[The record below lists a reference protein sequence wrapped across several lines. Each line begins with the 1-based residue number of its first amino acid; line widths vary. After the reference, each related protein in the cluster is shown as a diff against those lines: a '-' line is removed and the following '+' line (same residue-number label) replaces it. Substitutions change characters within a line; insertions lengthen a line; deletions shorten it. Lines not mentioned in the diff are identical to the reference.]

1 LLHRRASFL
10 HPNEAS
16 MSIREWLKQRITHSA
31 GSGEG
36 TDSFLNRLVFGKETP
51 QQRSLASTTSARI
64 RPSWWTSP
72 PPRRGDDEV
81 MEMDFTTA
89 QARRDAIPELQ
100 RLLHKYP
107 HPVLYEALI
116 HAYAD
121 SGRWDE
127 ARGVAYAARERRLE
141 CSRSTYPEI
150 RSEIDRLKEWSPP
163 TWTRCAGSEK
173 EAGRPLPPDDAG

>member
-1 LLHRRASFL
+1 
-10 HPNEAS
+10 

-51 QQRSLASTTSARI
+51 QQRSLGEYDKRSY
-64 RPSWWTSP
+64 P
-72 PPRRGDDEV
+72 PELVDLLRRRAEVTDEV

-150 RSEIDRLKEWSPP
+150 RSEIDRLKEWSPADVDEMRREREGGGPP
-163 TWTRCAGSEK
+163 TPTPA
-173 EAGRPLPPDDAG
+173 

>member
-1 LLHRRASFL
+1 
-10 HPNEAS
+10 
-16 MSIREWLKQRITHSA
+16 MSIREWLKQRITDNA
-31 GSGEG
+31 GHGDS
-36 TDSFLNRLVFGKETP
+36 DSFLNRLVFGKETP
-51 QQRSLASTTSARI
+51 QQRSLGEYDKRSY
-64 RPSWWTSP
+64 P
-72 PPRRGDDEV
+72 PELVDLLRRRAEVTDEV

-150 RSEIDRLKEWSPP
+150 RSEIDRLKEWSPADVDEMRREREGGGPSSP
-163 TWTRCAGSEK
+163 TSA
-173 EAGRPLPPDDAG
+173 

>member
-1 LLHRRASFL
+1 
-10 HPNEAS
+10 

-36 TDSFLNRLVFGKETP
+36 TDSFLNRIVFGKETP
-51 QQRSLASTTSARI
+51 QQRSLGEYDKRSY
-64 RPSWWTSP
+64 P
-72 PPRRGDDEV
+72 PELVDLLRRRAEVTDEV

-150 RSEIDRLKEWSPP
+150 RSEIDRLKEWSPEDVDEMRREREGGGPPSP
-163 TWTRCAGSEK
+163 TPA
-173 EAGRPLPPDDAG
+173 

>member
-1 LLHRRASFL
+1 
-10 HPNEAS
+10 
-16 MSIREWLKQRITHSA
+16 MSIREWLKQRITDNA
-31 GSGEG
+31 GSGDS
-36 TDSFLNRLVFGKETP
+36 DSFLNRLVFGKETP
-51 QQRSLASTTSARI
+51 QQRSMGEYDKRSY
-64 RPSWWTSP
+64 P
-72 PPRRGDDEV
+72 PELVDLLRRRAEVTDEV

-89 QARRDAIPELQ
+89 QARRDAIPRLQ
-100 RLLHKYP
+100 QLLHKYP

-150 RSEIDRLKEWSPP
+150 RSEIDRLKEWSPEDVDEMRREREGGGPASP
-163 TWTRCAGSEK
+163 TSS
-173 EAGRPLPPDDAG
+173 